1 MENKIIRE
9 QKIELRKQIRSFK
22 RNFTQEQRSE
32 QSHFVVNEIEK
43 HPDFLKSN
51 IVMAY
56 WAMKDEL
63 DLSDLILKWQDKKQF
78 LLPCVNGDELEI
90 RRFQGLDSL
99 AAGTAFGILEPIGDL
114 FTDYKSI
121 DLVLVPGL
129 AFDSNNNRM
138 GRGKA
143 YYDKFLVKT
152 NAVKMGVCFDFQFV
166 ESVPVSAFDVKMDAV
181 MPYQER

>member
-1 MENKIIRE
+1 MENEIIKE
-9 QKIELRKQIRSFK
+9 QKTELRKQIRSIK
-22 RNFTQEQRSE
+22 KGFTQEQRSE
-32 QSHFVVNEIEK
+32 QSQFVVKEIEK
-43 HPDFLKSN
+43 HPDFLNSK

-63 DLSDLILKWQDKKQF
+63 DLSDLILKWQDQKQF

-90 RRFQGLDSL
+90 RRFQGMDSL

-129 AFDSNNNRM
+129 AFDSEKNRM

-143 YYDKFLVKT
+143 YYDKFLIQT

-181 MPYQER
+181 MPYQQK

>member
-1 MENKIIRE
+1 MENEIIRE
-9 QKIELRKQIRSFK
+9 QKTELRKQIRSFK
-22 RNFTQEQRSE
+22 KNFTLEQRSE
-32 QSHFVVNEIEK
+32 QSQFVIKEIEK

-63 DLSDLILKWQDKKQF
+63 DLTDLILKWQHEKKF

-90 RRFQGLDSL
+90 RRFQGMDSL
-99 AAGTAFGILEPIGDL
+99 AAGSAFGILEPIGDL

-129 AFDSNNNRM
+129 AFDSKNNRM

-166 ESVPVSAFDVKMDAV
+166 ESVPVSAFDVIMDAV
-181 MPYQER
+181 ASYHEK